1 MTTGEVNPWIAW
13 AAWGAGGLLAAG
25 MVLTF
30 LRIVLGPTL
39 ADRVVAVD
47 VLATMVIGALAV
59 VALAT
64 GTPLLLDIAL
74 AIALIVFLGTVAM
87 AMSIERGIFK

>member
-1 MTTGEVNPWIAW
+1 
-13 AAWGAGGLLAAG
+13 

-30 LRIVLGPTL
+30 LRIALGPTL

-47 VLATMVIGALAV
+47 VLATMIIGALAV

-87 AMSIERGIFK
+87 AMTIERGIFK